1 MAKQHKYKKKL
12 KHGAYILIHWS
23 PSYLG
28 TFVSLLLYLINY

>member
-1 MAKQHKYKKKL
+1 MAKQDKYKEKFKR
-12 KHGAYILIHWS
+12 GAYILIHWS